1 MLQEE
6 AVQEVALDNLIG
18 KAFTAVDIFRG
29 RSRLHDAT
37 SVLTSPNIRIIEGV
51 DVDSHSLSMLGQL
64 GGSRYPAIAETGGVI
79 ITHGPFVAGIIII
92 NQTDALDG
100 IFLPI
105 EFFENLNQVVGNR
118 LVADHFTHMLAFLCI
133 IVRQAQITQIGTTDG
148 TALRPG
154 TALHPLE
161 DGIGNGLGREF
172 LSRDDKSEE

>member
-79 ITHGPFVAGIIII
+79 ITHGPFVAGIVII
-92 NQTDALDG
+92 NQTDTLDG
-100 IFLPI
+100 ILLTIKFAEDVQKI
-105 EFFENLNQVVGNR
+105 VGNR

-133 IVRQAQITQIGTTDG
+133 IVRQAQITQVGTTDG